1 MTGKTAGWRGVLR
14 GLTGA
19 TMAVG
24 MVLGSAIAH
33 ADPEPAPPAPTTT
46 PVAAPAAEAPA
57 AAEAATAAAPAPAPY
72 AEPVGPKALPP
83 QQTAVPKPTVAL
95 EGGAAAGTAAAAS
108 SATAAQAQPGD
119 VLDQLAEDYAV
130 GTGGGQLSNLLKTS
144 LKLRSMGFRPSKQ
157 YLDEIAEA
165 MTHRPNQ
172 LPLIGALK
180 DTIAYQQ
187 KIQAQTQ
194 ILQNAQA
201 KNANG
206 AVMGAGAAP
215 GAANPA
221 NVAPQAAAPGQAAA
235 PAPSVILPTTP

>member
-1 MTGKTAGWRGVLR
+1 MTGNNAGWRGLLGGIAGAAVAA
-14 GLTGA
+14 GL
-19 TMAVG
+19 
-24 MVLGSAIAH
+24 VLGSAAAH
-33 ADPEPAPPAPTTT
+33 ADPEPAPAPTTT
-46 PVAAPAAEAPA
+46 VPSPAPE
-57 AAEAATAAAPAPAPY
+57 PAPAPY
-72 AEPVGPKALPP
+72 TEAVAPKALPP
-83 QQTAVPKPTVAL
+83 QTSAVPAPTVAVA
-95 EGGAAAGTAAAAS
+95 GGAAAGTAAAA
-108 SATAAQAQPGD
+108 AAAGAAASQPGD
-119 VLDQLAEDYAV
+119 VLDQMAEDYAV

-144 LKLRSMGFRPSKQ
+144 LKLRAMGFKPSKP
-157 YLDEIAEA
+157 YLDEIKEA

-194 ILQNAQA
+194 ILQSAQA

-221 NVAPQAAAPGQAAA
+221 NVAPQAAAPGAAA
-235 PAPSVILPTTP
+235 PPAPPVILPTTP